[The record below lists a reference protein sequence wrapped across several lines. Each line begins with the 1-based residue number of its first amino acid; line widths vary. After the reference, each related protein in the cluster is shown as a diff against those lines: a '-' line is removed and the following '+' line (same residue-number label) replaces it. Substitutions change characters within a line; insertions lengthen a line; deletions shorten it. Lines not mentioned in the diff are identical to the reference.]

1 MGIVLPN
8 LLQMNLITISIGVF
22 ALSAVL
28 GISILIKWLSK
39 KDVSK
44 GVIYA
49 HGIFA
54 ALGLVLLVIF
64 ALENRESAPNIALI
78 LFVIAALG
86 GFYMFF
92 RELQNKMSPYS
103 IAFAHAL
110 LAVAG
115 FVSLLFFAFL

>member
-1 MGIVLPN
+1 
-8 LLQMNLITISIGVF
+8 MNLIYFSLAILAI
-22 ALSAVL
+22 AAVL
-28 GISILIKWLSK
+28 GLTILVGWLSK
-39 KDVSK
+39 KDVSR
-44 GVIYA
+44 GVIYG

-54 ALGLVLLVIF
+54 AIGLVLLIVY
-64 ALENRESAPNIALI
+64 ALQSPENYPNIALI
-78 LFVIAALG
+78 VLVISALG

-115 FVSLLFFAFL
+115 FVSLLLFAFS

>member
-1 MGIVLPN
+1 MNLVYASIVL
-8 LLQMNLITISIGVF
+8 F
-22 ALSAVL
+22 AVAAVL
-28 GISILIKWLSK
+28 GLSILIKWLTK

-44 GVIYA
+44 GVIYS

-54 ALGLVLLVIF
+54 ALGLGLLVVL
-64 ALENRESAPNIALI
+64 AVEDPEGYPKIALI

-92 RELQNKMSPYS
+92 RELQKKMSPYS
-103 IAFAHAL
+103 IAFLHAL

-115 FVSLLFFAFL
+115 FVALLIYAFA